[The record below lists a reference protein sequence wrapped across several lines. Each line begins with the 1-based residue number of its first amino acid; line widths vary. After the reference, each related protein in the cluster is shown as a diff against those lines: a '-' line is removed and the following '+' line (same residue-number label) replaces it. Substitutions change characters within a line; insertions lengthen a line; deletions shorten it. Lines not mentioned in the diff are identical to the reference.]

1 MKNFDIKKILNDFTE
16 IFKSTNNLKLVLSL
30 VLILF
35 ILLFVVF
42 GGCSGCGCSGCIDVS
57 CHACGSSE
65 GGSTPDNGDDIQ
77 NGDSVPDN
85 GGDTQNGG
93 EADVPSVS
101 GESYD
106 TGSFSVLVPEGWKAF
121 PTLDIW
127 AEDPNTINPD
137 GVQLGKNA
145 ENEAD
150 LLFNPTINVSYY
162 GVDYDLMTPDSS
174 WYDNATD
181 LDSFTLGDFTWS
193 GFEADDLLGGKVI
206 LLWTDSVNDI
216 EYQANISYDPA
227 NHSISASDPDVQAIL
242 ASLKAN

>member
-16 IFKSTNNLKLVLSL
+16 IFKSTNNLKLVLPL

-57 CHACGSSE
+57 CHACGSE
-65 GGSTPDNGDDIQ
+65 GGGIQNSGSVSDNGD
-77 NGDSVPDN
+77 NGSGEVDASSVP
-85 GGDTQNGG
+85 G
-93 EADVPSVS
+93 EN
-101 GESYD
+101 YD
-106 TGSFSVLVPEGWKAF
+106 TGSFSVLVPDGWKAF

-150 LLFNPTINVSYY
+150 LLVNPSINVSYY
-162 GVDYDLMTPDSS
+162 GVDYNLMTPDSL

-206 LLWTDSVNDI
+206 LLWTDSVNGI
-216 EYQANISYDPA
+216 EYQANISYDSA